1 MAAPKAAYTSP
12 ESLRALADIALK
24 SDEGLKEFYD
34 VKEGIEGAQMGGRHA
49 IERRTGVSYALNRVE
64 VCDLHPRKCAEL
76 ATAILAQRRITD
88 HPHDDAE
95 VLSAR
100 LACVHQVL
108 QAPDSFYLA
117 VQLAPTEGVIADDLL
132 TMIEKRSR
140 LPEPVAR
147 SIFVRLVLA
156 TKRAHDCGVVLRN
169 LKPETVQVC
178 MREAGGE
185 YEVVVAD
192 LHCAAMVD
200 PDDLETPSLTG
211 LHGTPEYCAPEVSI
225 WYARLTRQNPLTN
238 PLTYNMTNLVSS
250 RPSRLPLIPP
260 PRVRFWHETDPPRL
274 PEPPPAYGAKADL
287 WSLGICLH
295 VMLCGCFPF
304 STLDADSST
313 SLDEEALLRRINE
326 ADFSFEDPGWQR
338 ISDDAKD
345 LIQQLLQRDPA
356 DRPFIED
363 VLQHPF
369 CTEALQEVM
378 TRQRSHSGPLGD
390 LAESALAMLDED

>member
-49 IERRTGVSYALNRVE
+49 IERRTGVSYALNRLE

-76 ATAILAQRRITD
+76 ATAILAQRRIMD
-88 HPHDDAE
+88 HAPDDAE

-108 QAPDSFYLA
+108 QAPDSIYLA

-132 TMIEKRSR
+132 TVIEKRSR

-200 PDDLETPSLTG
+200 PDDLDTPSLTG

-225 WYARLTRQNPLTN
+225 WYARLTKPNLLSNPRTNHMTNPMAYPLT
-238 PLTYNMTNLVSS
+238 PQLRAV
-250 RPSRLPLIPP
+250 PP
-260 PRVRFWHETDPPRL
+260 
-274 PEPPPAYGAKADL
+274 
-287 WSLGICLH
+287 
-295 VMLCGCFPF
+295 
-304 STLDADSST
+304 DS
-313 SLDEEALLRRINE
+313 
-326 ADFSFEDPGWQR
+326 F
-338 ISDDAKD
+338 
-345 LIQQLLQRDPA
+345 
-356 DRPFIED
+356 
-363 VLQHPF
+363 
-369 CTEALQEVM
+369 
-378 TRQRSHSGPLGD
+378 
-390 LAESALAMLDED
+390 